1 MKKKYKSVWLIVLL
15 LIGGVRLAAIDEVT
29 LFRVFLTDGT
39 AVVSYGEYARV
50 GDRIVFSVPIGLST
64 PVSSTTPALHVV
76 NIPANAVDWVAT
88 SKYAERARFA
98 HYVATSAE
106 ADYAALTGEVA
117 GVLNSVM
124 FTKDPQVRLNLA
136 TMARRRL
143 ASWPQDHFGY
153 RTDDV
158 RQVLGVLD
166 EVISDLRAKAGET
179 AFALDL
185 IATVEPPP
193 PPEPVMAPPSA
204 AESIAQAVAVARV
217 SDVPADRVAIL
228 RAVVAAIDD
237 PRNGAADSKAK
248 QTRRWAISTIG
259 EEVAIDKRY
268 AELSGTILRGASV
281 AARRADV
288 REVERL
294 QAAAERRDVES
305 GRKRPDLMRALLA
318 QVQAQLDSA
327 RKLRLARDQWR
338 ERVGAFRAYLQAVT
352 PVFDTLNR
360 AQGDLIDI
368 KQLAGTEAAALVL
381 LDGRLQDAA
390 TRLGAMAVPDEL
402 KPSHALLRSA
412 VNLASNALKTRRQA
426 VVAGDLKAAWDASSA
441 AAGSMELFAKVRSDM
456 VAAVTLPEIR

>member
-1 MKKKYKSVWLIVLL
+1 M
-15 LIGGVRLAAIDEVT
+15 
-29 LFRVFLTDGT
+29 
-39 AVVSYGEYARV
+39 
-50 GDRIVFSVPIGLST
+50 
-64 PVSSTTPALHVV
+64 
-76 NIPANAVDWVAT
+76 
-88 SKYAERARFA
+88 
-98 HYVATSAE
+98 
-106 ADYAALTGEVA
+106 TGEVA

-166 EVISDLRAKAGET
+166 EVISDLRAKAGQT

-193 PPEPVMAPPSA
+193 PPEPVMAPPSP

-237 PRNGAADSKAK
+237 PRNGAGDSKAK

-259 EEVAIDKRY
+259 EEVAIEKRY
-268 AELSGTILRGASV
+268 RELSGTILRSASV
-281 AARRADV
+281 AAGRADA
-288 REVERL
+288 REIERL
-294 QAAAERRDVES
+294 RAAAERRDVEI
-305 GRKRPDLMRALLA
+305 GRKRPDLMRELLA

-327 RKLRLARDQWR
+327 RKLRLARDEWR
-338 ERVGAFRAYLQAVT
+338 ERVGAFRAYLEAVT

-360 AQGDLIDI
+360 AQGNRVDNPDPVMYRPRLNDNSGG
-368 KQLAGTEAAALVL
+368 A
-381 LDGRLQDAA
+381 DGL
-390 TRLGAMAVPDEL
+390 
-402 KPSHALLRSA
+402 SA
-412 VNLASNALKTRRQA
+412 PRRDQ
-426 VVAGDLKAAWDASSA
+426 
-441 AAGSMELFAKVRSDM
+441 
-456 VAAVTLPEIR
+456 

>member
-50 GDRIVFSVPIGLST
+50 GDRIVFSMPIGLST
-64 PVSSTTPALHVV
+64 SVSSTTPALHVV
-76 NIPANAVDWVAT
+76 NIPANAVDWAAT

-136 TMARRRL
+136 TMARKRL

-166 EVISDLRAKAGET
+166 EVISDLRAKAGQT

-268 AELSGTILRGASV
+268 AELSGTILRGAAV

-294 QAAAERRDVES
+294 QAAAGRRDVES

-338 ERVGAFRAYLQAVT
+338 ERVGAFRAYLEAVT

-368 KQLAGTEAAALVL
+368 KQLAGTEAAALAL

>member
-50 GDRIVFSVPIGLST
+50 GDRIVFSMPIGLST
-64 PVSSTTPALHVV
+64 SVSSTTPALHVV
-76 NIPANAVDWVAT
+76 NIPANAVDWAAT

-136 TMARRRL
+136 TMARKRL

-166 EVISDLRAKAGET
+166 EVISDLRAKAGQT

-259 EEVAIDKRY
+259 EEVVIDKRY
-268 AELSGTILRGASV
+268 AELSGTILRGAAV

-294 QAAAERRDVES
+294 QAAAGRRDVES

-338 ERVGAFRAYLQAVT
+338 ERVGAFRAYLEAVT

-368 KQLAGTEAAALVL
+368 KQLAGTEAAALAL

>member
-1 MKKKYKSVWLIVLL
+1 LT
-15 LIGGVRLAAIDEVT
+15 LA
-29 LFRVFLTDGT
+29 
-39 AVVSYGEYARV
+39 
-50 GDRIVFSVPIGLST
+50 
-64 PVSSTTPALHVV
+64 
-76 NIPANAVDWVAT
+76 
-88 SKYAERARFA
+88 KYAAAPAFRFLP
-98 HYVATSAE
+98 SAE
-106 ADYAALTGEVA
+106 AGPDCALLMPTSTSVAVTPFSARATVAKAQKVMAYRIRVAIALTG
-117 GVLNSVM
+117 
-124 FTKDPQVRLNLA
+124 TPI
-136 TMARRRL
+136 
-143 ASWPQDHFGY
+143 ASICGW
-153 RTDDV
+153 
-158 RQVLGVLD
+158 
-166 EVISDLRAKAGET
+166 E
-179 AFALDL
+179 
-185 IATVEPPP
+185 
-193 PPEPVMAPPSA
+193 
-204 AESIAQAVAVARV
+204 QAC
-217 SDVPADRVAIL
+217 SP
-228 RAVVAAIDD
+228 AVVAAIDD
-237 PRNGAADSKAK
+237 PRNGTPDSKAK

-259 EEVAIDKRY
+259 EEVASDKRY

-305 GRKRPDLMRALLA
+305 GRKRPDLMSALLA

-338 ERVGAFRAYLQAVT
+338 ERVGAFRAYLEAVT

-390 TRLGAMAVPDEL
+390 KRLGEMAVPDEL